1 MTKIYTNTSICIICH
16 IYWSVAVKNKV
27 YGQKSKI
34 KYLLMTD
41 GVKRSLCQLWNLH
54 IVSII

>member
-1 MTKIYTNTSICIICH
+1 MTKIYTNTSICINCH

-27 YGQKSKI
+27 FGQESQM

-41 GVKRSLCQLWNLH
+41 GVKKKVDVNCG
-54 IVSII
+54 IYI